1 MSTANR
7 RFQALEAIYHRLFH
21 EQHGQCFYCQQL
33 MLLPDPEQTQR
44 PLPPARITIEHLIP
58 RTHGGTD
65 DPHNVVGA
73 CSRCNNERGSDIP
86 WIEFLALKLQQAWAV
101 Q

>member
-1 MSTANR
+1 MSTAQKR
-7 RFQALEAIYHRLFH
+7 LQALEAIYIRLFK
-21 EQHGQCFYCQQL
+21 EQNGQCFYCQQL
-33 MLLPDPEQTQR
+33 MLLPDPEHGR
-44 PLPPARITIEHLIP
+44 NPLPPNRITREHLIP

-65 DPHNVVGA
+65 DPDNVVGA
-73 CSRCNNERGSDIP
+73 CSSCNQERGSETP